1 MLLARWDKEFDERRQ
16 MGFIDDQK
24 SLEALE
30 TLKAAEIRVNSE
42 NGITVAM
49 AVNWLLNNSENS

>member
-1 MLLARWDKEFDERRQ
+1 

-30 TLKAAEIRVNSE
+30 ILEAAEIGVNSE
-42 NGITVAM
+42 KGITVAM
-49 AVNWLLNNSENS
+49 AVNWLLNNTENS